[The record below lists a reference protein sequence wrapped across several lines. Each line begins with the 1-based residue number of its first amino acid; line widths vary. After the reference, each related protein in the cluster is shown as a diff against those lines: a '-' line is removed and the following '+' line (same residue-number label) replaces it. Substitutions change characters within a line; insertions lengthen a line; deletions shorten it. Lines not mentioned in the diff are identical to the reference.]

1 MSNHQEVSKLL
12 SKLSDNTSKVHA
24 RYEHYLLPDIDV
36 APYEKARAYPGQTF
50 ILMGNSFNLEEDHDS
65 SKRTTVLAS
74 LFSKQNEPCL
84 KLSDALKLKALN
96 EVLSRFERDWLGRLP
111 ADTQIGPA
119 FDING
124 TEISEAFAVWRS
136 VKTVLNS
143 SRTLSSF

>member
-12 SKLSDNTSKVHA
+12 SKLTDNTSKVHA
-24 RYEHYLLPDIDV
+24 RFEHYLLPNLDV

-50 ILMGNSFNLEEDHDS
+50 ILMGNSFNLEENHDA
-65 SKRTTVLAS
+65 SKRTAVLAN
-74 LFSKQNEPCL
+74 LFSKQNGTCL
-84 KLSDALKLKALN
+84 RLADALKLEALN
-96 EVLSRFERDWLGRLP
+96 EILSRFERDWLGRLP

-119 FDING
+119 FDIDG
-124 TEISEAFAVWRS
+124 IEISEAFAVWRS